1 MNSKNNNCIYFHINP
16 VKNEIF
22 YVGIGNLKRPYKKYR
37 RSVLWNNIVSKYGYI
52 VNIIETDLS
61 WEEACKKETELI
73 KRLGRRDLGLGTLV
87 NHTNGGDGV
96 NGFLIT
102 EEYKLKLKMG
112 QSKRAPRPK
121 EHCLKI
127 SNSIKNL
134 DPIIKKK
141 MSDSHKKPILQ
152 YDLENNFIKEWNGAV
167 DIQNELGVLRSSI
180 AQCCKNQIKT
190 SGKFKWKYKNG

>member
-61 WEEACKKETELI
+61 WEEACKKGTELI
-73 KRLGRRDLGLGTLV
+73 KRLGRRDLELGTLV

-102 EEYKLKLKMG
+102 EEYKLKLKMVK
-112 QSKRAPRPK
+112 SKRDPRP
-121 EHCLKI
+121 L
-127 SNSIKNL
+127 
-134 DPIIKKK
+134 
-141 MSDSHKKPILQ
+141 
-152 YDLENNFIKEWNGAV
+152 V
-167 DIQNELGVLRSSI
+167 
-180 AQCCKNQIKT
+180 
-190 SGKFKWKYKNG
+190 